1 MSGYDFRDL
10 TAEQRRL
17 LDAGGWTAD
26 GTRAAPS
33 RPAAQQLV
41 GRGLLEAYPAVLED
55 DHGAYGVTEYY
66 VPLNV
71 RAAWL
76 EFKSRLPQ
84 QADPVEEES

>member
-1 MSGYDFRDL
+1 MTDLDFSGL
-10 TAEQRRL
+10 TIDQRRL
-17 LDAGGWTAD
+17 MDAGGWTAD
-26 GTRAAPS
+26 GTQAAPS

-41 GRGLLEAYPAVLED
+41 RRGLLEAYPAVLED
-55 DHGAYGVTEYY
+55 DHGSYGVTEYY

-84 QADPVEEES
+84 RAEPVEDEP

>member
-1 MSGYDFRDL
+1 MSGYDFRNL

-33 RPAAQQLV
+33 RPATQTLV
-41 GRGLLEAYPAVLED
+41 SRGLLESYTATHDD
-55 DHGAYGVTEYY
+55 DHGSYRVTEYFA
-66 VPLNV
+66 PLEV

-76 EFKSRLPQ
+76 DFKSRLPQ
-84 QADPVEEES
+84 QAETVEEEP